1 MRKKA
6 VIIWAL
12 IALGSRW
19 ASAQQPDDQLRGMLF
34 PPELVMQNQQA
45 LGLSDDQKAYFK
57 AEIRQVQTRFEDL
70 QWKVEGEMEKMVSLA
85 KQPRVDEA
93 QTLAQL
99 EKVLGLEREI
109 KRAQI
114 TLFIRIK
121 NKLTVEQQA
130 RLRALEAL
138 REIQS
143 KPAVK

>member
-57 AEIRQVQTRFEDL
+57 AEIRQVQTSFEDL